1 MKAFIAVRPGKTP
14 SSFEIEASLPF
25 FLTGEEKGVT
35 AFTPLLDFSTCGTDR
50 KDAEDMFKKGVIAF
64 LEELIA
70 MGTLD
75 EVLREHG
82 WRKTHKPTKF
92 DRWIPPEFIF
102 QKQRFKGAV
111 AAPA

>member
-35 AFTPLLDFSTCGTDR
+35 GTDR